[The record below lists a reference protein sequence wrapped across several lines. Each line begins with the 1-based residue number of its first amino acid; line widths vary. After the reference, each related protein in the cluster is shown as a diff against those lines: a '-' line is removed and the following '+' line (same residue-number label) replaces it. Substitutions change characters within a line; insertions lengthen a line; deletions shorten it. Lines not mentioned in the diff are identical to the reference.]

1 MGTQKGSQLYT
12 KPTYRWSIFLAVLVA
27 SATGLLLFHNFSRR
41 SNIQTETRKAP
52 NPTRIVRV
60 AVTALGRLQPEGEV
74 TRLFAPSSLSGVRV
88 EKMLLKQGDEVRAGQ
103 VVALLESYA
112 RAKAALKQ
120 ASDKVQIAQAQLAQV
135 KAGAKAGE
143 VEAQKAAIARLDSQ
157 LKGEIAAKQAT
168 IARLEA
174 ELENAQ
180 TENNR
185 YQQLYREGAI
195 SASTADSKRL
205 QLRTVQQQ
213 LTEAKANLSSSVNT
227 INDQLNEGKAKLG
240 SIKEVRVVDVQLA
253 EAEVQ
258 SAITAVQ
265 QAKADFDL
273 TYLKSPIDGRIL
285 KIHAK
290 TGEVNSNQGIVE
302 IGKTS
307 QMYVEAEIYQTDIS
321 KVRIGQKAT
330 ITSTAFAKKIK
341 GTVSEIGLQVDRQ
354 NILSVNPA
362 ADTDRRIIPVKI
374 RIDDPADSQRVAGLT
389 NLQVDVAIHIQSTV
403 NSEKVRSQKSEN

>member
-1 MGTQKGSQLYT
+1 MATEKGSQLYT
-12 KPTYRWSIFLAVLVA
+12 KPTYRWPILLAALVA
-27 SATGLLLFHNFSRR
+27 SATGLVLFHNLARR
-41 SNIQTETRKAP
+41 SNLHTQAVKAP
-52 NPTRIVRV
+52 KTAPARIVRV
-60 AVTALGRLQPEGEV
+60 AVTGLGRLQPQGEV

-88 EKMLLKQGDEVRAGQ
+88 EKMLVKEGDEVRSGQ

-112 RAKAALKQ
+112 RAKAALQQ

-135 KAGAKAGE
+135 KAGAKTGE
-143 VEAQKAAIARLDSQ
+143 VDAQKAAITRLESQ
-157 LKGEIAAKQAT
+157 LKGDTATKRAT
-168 IARLEA
+168 ITRLQA

-185 YQQLYREGAI
+185 YQQLYNQGAI

-205 QLRTVQQQ
+205 QQQTVQQQ
-213 LTEAKANLSSSVNT
+213 LTAAQADLNSTVNT
-227 INDQLNEGKAKLG
+227 INDQLREAKAKLG
-240 SIKEVRVVDVQLA
+240 SIKEVRVVDVKLA
-253 EAEVQ
+253 DVQVQ

-265 QAKADFDL
+265 QAKADYDL

-285 KIHAK
+285 KVHAK
-290 TGEVNSNQGIVE
+290 TGEVSTNEGIVD

-330 ITSTAFAKKIK
+330 ITSTAFSKKIK

-362 ADTDRRIIPVKI
+362 ADTDRRIIQVKI

-403 NSEKVRSQKSEN
+403 NNHQ